1 MTMQAR
7 LSQEE
12 LEENFSLLDDWEER
26 YAYII
31 SLGDALPPFPE
42 AERVEANKVHGCQSQ
57 VWLIARPEDQA
68 PDHIVFQGDSD
79 ARIVKGLIAIVTGVF
94 SGRRPEEVAAMDL
107 RGLFTRLGLDT
118 HLTSGRRNGLASMV
132 ERIKEI
138 ARRHLAAR
146 EATSS

>member
-1 MTMQAR
+1 MPTINEQAER
-7 LSQEE
+7 LIDAFETFDDWQDRYSYIIDLGRKLPPPDEQDRT
-12 LEENFSLLDDWEER
+12 EENM
-26 YAYII
+26 
-31 SLGDALPPFPE
+31 
-42 AERVEANKVHGCQSQ
+42 VHGCQSQ

-146 EATSS
+146 EATS